1 MATSAMSVHERVAML
16 NLFTSSPETESPETS
31 PCGVREPSVGA
42 EAAPSRRAA
51 SVRIVRGS
59 PWDCLAWEVHIRLKK
74 AHLPARDSSHQPC
87 FHFRFSRKAQALLA
101 TPARDARIEMSQMR
115 STAATKPS
123 PIPDE
128 TARLFQV
135 ALHDVVR
142 SSALSMAELREC
154 VKACVGTL
162 RDTNV
167 GPAQMIISM
176 KACAK
181 EGTRRYPQTLNDHE
195 LSNADFLMDQ
205 IIKWAIV
212 EYYSD
217 A

>member
-1 MATSAMSVHERVAML
+1 MPGLSRRHTFRIGLQARTGFKSPARA
-16 NLFTSSPETESPETS
+16 FTSGS
-31 PCGVREPSVGA
+31 CG
-42 EAAPSRRAA
+42 
-51 SVRIVRGS
+51 
-59 PWDCLAWEVHIRLKK
+59 
-74 AHLPARDSSHQPC
+74 
-87 FHFRFSRKAQALLA
+87 RFQALLA
-101 TPARDARIEMSQMR
+101 TPGKRDARIEMADMQS
-115 STAATKPS
+115 AAAKLPPTKPS

-154 VKACVGTL
+154 VKACVCFL
-162 RDTNV
+162 RDSQI

-181 EGTRRYPQTLNDHE
+181 EGNRRYPMVLNEHE
-195 LSNADFLMDQ
+195 LSNADFLMEQ
-205 IIKWAIV
+205 IIKWSIV
-212 EYYSD
+212 EYYKD

>member
-1 MATSAMSVHERVAML
+1 MSH
-16 NLFTSSPETESPETS
+16 
-31 PCGVREPSVGA
+31 
-42 EAAPSRRAA
+42 
-51 SVRIVRGS
+51 
-59 PWDCLAWEVHIRLKK
+59 
-74 AHLPARDSSHQPC
+74 
-87 FHFRFSRKAQALLA
+87 
-101 TPARDARIEMSQMR
+101 MR
-115 STAATKPS
+115 STAASKPSHTKPS
-123 PIPDE
+123 AIPEE

-154 VKACVGTL
+154 VRACVSAL
-162 RDTNV
+162 RDTEV

-181 EGTRRYPQTLNDHE
+181 EGTRRFPQVLNEHE

-212 EYYSD
+212 EYYKND
-217 A
+217 AP

>member
-1 MATSAMSVHERVAML
+1 MS
-16 NLFTSSPETESPETS
+16 P
-31 PCGVREPSVGA
+31 
-42 EAAPSRRAA
+42 
-51 SVRIVRGS
+51 
-59 PWDCLAWEVHIRLKK
+59 
-74 AHLPARDSSHQPC
+74 
-87 FHFRFSRKAQALLA
+87 
-101 TPARDARIEMSQMR
+101 MR
-115 STAATKPS
+115 STASPKPSPTKPS

-142 SSALSMAELREC
+142 SSAVSMADLRAC
-154 VKACVGTL
+154 VKACVSTM
-162 RDTNV
+162 RDTEV
-167 GPAQMIISM
+167 GPAQMIITM

-181 EGTRRYPQTLNDHE
+181 EGTRRYPQILNEHE
-195 LSNADFLMDQ
+195 LTNADFLMDQ

>member
-1 MATSAMSVHERVAML
+1 M
-16 NLFTSSPETESPETS
+16 
-31 PCGVREPSVGA
+31 
-42 EAAPSRRAA
+42 
-51 SVRIVRGS
+51 VRGRTFRK
-59 PWDCLAWEVHIRLKK
+59 ALK
-74 AHLPARDSSHQPC
+74 PARDLSHQPAVPLPVW
-87 FHFRFSRKAQALLA
+87 SEGSGDTGDAGK
-101 TPARDARIEMSQMR
+101 RDARIEMPHTR
-115 STAATKPS
+115 STAATKPPATKPS
-123 PIPDE
+123 PIPEE

-154 VKACVGTL
+154 VRACVSTL
-162 RDTNV
+162 RDTKV

-181 EGTRRYPQTLNDHE
+181 EGTRRFPQVLNEHE

-205 IIKWAIV
+205 IIKWSIV
-212 EYYSD
+212 EYYKND

>member
-1 MATSAMSVHERVAML
+1 M
-16 NLFTSSPETESPETS
+16 
-31 PCGVREPSVGA
+31 
-42 EAAPSRRAA
+42 
-51 SVRIVRGS
+51 
-59 PWDCLAWEVHIRLKK
+59 
-74 AHLPARDSSHQPC
+74 PARGLSHQPVILC
-87 FHFRFSRKAQALLA
+87 FRYLGRFQALLA
-101 TPARDARIEMSQMR
+101 TPSRNIQRIEMSPMR
-115 STAATKPS
+115 STASAKPSPTKPS

-142 SSALSMAELREC
+142 SSAVSMAELRAC
-154 VKACVGTL
+154 VKACVSTM
-162 RDTNV
+162 RDTEV
-167 GPAQMIISM
+167 GPAQMIITM

-181 EGTRRYPQTLNDHE
+181 EGTRRYPQILNEHE
-195 LSNADFLMDQ
+195 LTNADFLMDQ

>member
-1 MATSAMSVHERVAML
+1 ME
-16 NLFTSSPETESPETS
+16 
-31 PCGVREPSVGA
+31 GI
-42 EAAPSRRAA
+42 AALPGLLPRHTFRTGLQACTGIKS
-51 SVRIVRGS
+51 
-59 PWDCLAWEVHIRLKK
+59 
-74 AHLPARDSSHQPC
+74 PARTLISGSL
-87 FHFRFSRKAQALLA
+87 RKVQALLA
-101 TPARDARIEMSQMR
+101 TPGKRDARIEMADMQS
-115 STAATKPS
+115 AAATKLPPTKPS

-154 VKACVGTL
+154 VKACVCSL
-162 RDTNV
+162 RASDV

-181 EGTRRYPQTLNDHE
+181 EGNRRYPIVLNEHE
-195 LSNADFLMDQ
+195 LSNADFLMEQ
-205 IIKWAIV
+205 IIKWSIV
-212 EYYSD
+212 EYYKD

>member
-1 MATSAMSVHERVAML
+1 
-16 NLFTSSPETESPETS
+16 
-31 PCGVREPSVGA
+31 
-42 EAAPSRRAA
+42 
-51 SVRIVRGS
+51 
-59 PWDCLAWEVHIRLKK
+59 
-74 AHLPARDSSHQPC
+74 
-87 FHFRFSRKAQALLA
+87 
-101 TPARDARIEMSQMR
+101 MR
-115 STAATKPS
+115 SSAAITPSGTKPS
-123 PIPDE
+123 PIPAE

-142 SSALSMAELREC
+142 SSALSMSELREC

-181 EGTRRYPQTLNDHE
+181 EGTRRYPQPLNEHE

-205 IIKWAIV
+205 IIKWSIV
-212 EYYSD
+212 EYYKN

>member
-1 MATSAMSVHERVAML
+1 MPH
-16 NLFTSSPETESPETS
+16 
-31 PCGVREPSVGA
+31 
-42 EAAPSRRAA
+42 
-51 SVRIVRGS
+51 
-59 PWDCLAWEVHIRLKK
+59 
-74 AHLPARDSSHQPC
+74 
-87 FHFRFSRKAQALLA
+87 
-101 TPARDARIEMSQMR
+101 MR
-115 STAATKPS
+115 SNAVTKPSLTKPS
-123 PIPDE
+123 PIPEE

-154 VKACVGTL
+154 VQACVSTL
-162 RDTNV
+162 RDTDV

-181 EGTRRYPQTLNDHE
+181 EGTRRYPQVLNEHE

-212 EYYSD
+212 EYYKND

>member
-1 MATSAMSVHERVAML
+1 MAQVQS
-16 NLFTSSPETESPETS
+16 N
-31 PCGVREPSVGA
+31 A
-42 EAAPSRRAA
+42 EKTP
-51 SVRIVRGS
+51 
-59 PWDCLAWEVHIRLKK
+59 
-74 AHLPARDSSHQPC
+74 LPTR
-87 FHFRFSRKAQALLA
+87 
-101 TPARDARIEMSQMR
+101 
-115 STAATKPS
+115 PS
-123 PIPDE
+123 PIPAE

-142 SSALSMAELREC
+142 SSALSMADLRQC
-154 VKACVGTL
+154 VNACVLTL
-162 RDTNV
+162 RATGV

-181 EGTRRYPQTLNDHE
+181 EGTRRYPQILNEHE

-212 EYYSD
+212 EYYRNE

>member
-1 MATSAMSVHERVAML
+1 MADMQSA
-16 NLFTSSPETESPETS
+16 
-31 PCGVREPSVGA
+31 
-42 EAAPSRRAA
+42 AATKLHP
-51 SVRIVRGS
+51 
-59 PWDCLAWEVHIRLKK
+59 
-74 AHLPARDSSHQPC
+74 
-87 FHFRFSRKAQALLA
+87 
-101 TPARDARIEMSQMR
+101 
-115 STAATKPS
+115 TKPS

-154 VKACVGTL
+154 VKACVCSL
-162 RDTNV
+162 RESQV

-181 EGTRRYPQTLNDHE
+181 EGNRRYPMVLNEHE
-195 LSNADFLMDQ
+195 LSNADFLMEQ
-205 IIKWAIV
+205 IIKWSIV
-212 EYYSD
+212 EYYKN